1 MTVISTQA
9 SLLPSN
15 SNLTYK
21 QLAIINAHKIVTLAT
36 PFTAP
41 GNQTIDNLMHLKDGQ
56 IVGQW
61 RDSTYGIGGG
71 RIPYDVNTA
80 LVPAA
85 LRSIASLSSAGI
97 LPFNASLI
105 SSYAQIWE
113 DETLAFFEV
122 SIELEEARGLLQN
135 YTTESGIEGLDDQ
148 TGSLEGNV
156 VFHALSLDGNDALAK
171 VEVMNVSPSILTDP
185 LH

>member
-1 MTVISTQA
+1 
-9 SLLPSN
+9 
-15 SNLTYK
+15 
-21 QLAIINAHKIVTLAT
+21 
-36 PFTAP
+36 
-41 GNQTIDNLMHLKDGQ
+41 LMHLKDGQ

-156 VFHALSLDGNDALAK
+156 VFYALSLDGNDALAK